1 MDAQSTAHLK
11 NKEPSAGARGHV
23 HSHGVATNM
32 GGKLVLAL
40 VLTSLFVIGEFIA
53 GLVANS
59 LALVSDAGHNL
70 TDALAVGFSLWAM
83 SLAKK
88 KATPD
93 KTFGYYR
100 AGILA
105 AALNAGTLVLIALFI
120 FYEGIGR
127 LLHPEPVEGGIII
140 VVAAIAV
147 VLNGAI
153 AFMLSAGSDDL
164 NVRSTFVHMAGDALS
179 AVGAIIAG
187 VGILLTG
194 WQFLDPLV
202 SFLIGL
208 FILWSSWGIVKEAV
222 NILMEGTPAGL
233 NMGQLISD
241 MNSVEGVNTVHDVH
255 VWTIGHDM
263 LALSAHVNTG
273 NCTVMAASQC
283 FARLNELLETKYEIV
298 HSTLQAECAGC
309 DPNGQYCS
317 FGADGTPAHNHTQGN
332 DLDLDH
338 VHASASEAIPR

>member
-1 MDAQSTAHLK
+1 MDAQQTAHLK
-11 NKEPSAGARGHV
+11 DKPLAGAGGHGHV
-23 HSHGVATNM
+23 HGAPTNM
-32 GGKLVLAL
+32 GGKLVAAL
-40 VLTSLFVIGEFIA
+40 VLTALFVVGEFVA
-53 GLVANS
+53 GLVSHS
-59 LALVSDAGHNL
+59 LALISDAGHNL
-70 TDALAVGFSLWAM
+70 TDALAIGFSLWAIN
-83 SLAKK
+83 LANKK
-88 KATPD
+88 PTPE

-127 LLHPEPVEGGIII
+127 LLHPVPVEGGVII

-147 VLNGAI
+147 ALNGAI
-153 AFMLSAGSDDL
+153 AFVLSAGSADL

-179 AVGAIIAG
+179 AVGVIIAG

-202 SFLIGL
+202 SFLIAL

-233 NMGQLISD
+233 NMGQLIAD
-241 MNSVEGVNTVHDVH
+241 MNSVAGVNTVHDVH
-255 VWTIGHDM
+255 VWTIGHDRQT
-263 LALSAHVNTG
+263 LSAHINTG

-283 FARLNELLETKYEIV
+283 FARLNQMLETKYDIV
-298 HSTLQAECAGC
+298 HSTLQAECVEC
-309 DPNGQYCS
+309 NPNEQYCKLGET
-317 FGADGTPAHNHTQGN
+317 GAPSH
-332 DLDLDH
+332 DH
-338 VHASASEAIPR
+338 DHSPIAVGQETRG